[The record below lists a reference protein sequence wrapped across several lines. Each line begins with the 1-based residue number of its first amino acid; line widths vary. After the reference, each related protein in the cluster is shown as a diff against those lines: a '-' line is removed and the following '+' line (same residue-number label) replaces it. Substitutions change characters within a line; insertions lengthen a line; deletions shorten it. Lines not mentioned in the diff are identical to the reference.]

1 MSTENLDRLKTIRR
15 SHRGVV
21 TKQTREADTL
31 IADTPLTSEE
41 INRLTVIRQ
50 QLEGK
55 EQLLLDYD
63 RDILT
68 KCTLEEVD
76 AEVNDTEAVTAKILE
91 CKRQIELA
99 LRPPSVT
106 AVTSTA
112 SIATVTSSSGAA
124 KT

>member
-15 SHRGVV
+15 SYQGVV
-21 TKQTREADTL
+21 TKLTREADTL
-31 IADTPLTSEE
+31 IADTPLTSEG
-41 INRLTVIRQ
+41 IDHLTVIRQ

-63 RDILT
+63 HDILT

-91 CKRQIELA
+91 CKQRIELA
-99 LRPPSVT
+99 M
-106 AVTSTA
+106 
-112 SIATVTSSSGAA
+112 
-124 KT
+124 